1 MVIQAGVGGF
11 TGIQVFL
18 HCSTNNKA
26 TTVLELFL
34 NVVENYGLPPRVAG
48 VGGFTGIQVFLH
60 CSTNNKATTV
70 LELFLNVVENY
81 GLPPRVSKIR

>member
-1 MVIQAGVGGF
+1 MVIQG
-11 TGIQVFL
+11 
-18 HCSTNNKA
+18 
-26 TTVLELFL
+26 
-34 NVVENYGLPPRVAG
+34 R

>member
-34 NVVENYGLPPRVAG
+34 NVVENYGLPPRV
-48 VGGFTGIQVFLH
+48 
-60 CSTNNKATTV
+60 
-70 LELFLNVVENY
+70 
-81 GLPPRVSKIR
+81 SKIR